1 MLLIDAYNVLWAA
14 GRVGL
19 EPLELADL
27 ARLLIDSRYGRR
39 PALLVCDGVP
49 EGFAAS
55 LGRLGDLLGG
65 RVRLRCAG
73 PGREADDVIE
83 ELLEQAPEQGLARG
97 VLVVTSDRRLVRA
110 ARAVGARV
118 LEAETFLGHL
128 AADDLRGRAL
138 PKRPAFATDLPLDP
152 YSVGQWMR
160 EFGLDASDLP
170 SPAAPAPP
178 PRGVNARPRPA
189 STLPTPRARPPR
201 PSTTAKP
208 SPADVS
214 DDVLDAELW
223 AAGLD
228 AVDIDMERWL
238 KLNPP
243 PNVPPPSRASNAKRP
258 RSR

>member
-14 GRVGL
+14 SRVGL

-65 RVRLRCAG
+65 RVRIRCAG

-83 ELLEQAPEQGLARG
+83 ELLEAAPEQGLARG
-97 VLVVTSDRRLVRA
+97 WVVVTSDRRLIRA
-110 ARAVGARV
+110 ARVVGARAMD
-118 LEAETFLGHL
+118 AEDFLRHL
-128 AADDLRGRAL
+128 AADDLRGRTA

-170 SPAAPAPP
+170 TPARRAELAPVPRAPKPAAPQAPP
-178 PRGVNARPRPA
+178 RAPDE
-189 STLPTPRARPPR
+189 TLP
-201 PSTTAKP
+201 
-208 SPADVS
+208 
-214 DDVLDAELW
+214 DDRLDAELW

-243 PNVPPPSRASNAKRP
+243 TESSRAPRVSPGRRP